1 MPAPD
6 LRTRLKRDEPFFF
19 GWGSLPGVHHAA
31 TMARLPFE
39 GISLDMQ
46 HGLIGF
52 AEMAAMVPAINA
64 AGKVSIVRVV
74 WNEAGPVGQA
84 LDAGAAALI
93 VPMVNTAGD
102 AERLVRYAKYPPM
115 GGRSWGSYALT
126 QYEGMTKER
135 YLSEGN
141 RLSFVFAMV
150 ETQEALDNLDAICA
164 VPGIDGIFVGPS
176 DLTISLSGGKS
187 VDNAFGKTQTALTHI
202 AKTATTRG
210 LAAGVFGGAPDF
222 VKSCIAKG
230 FRFISSSA
238 DGVMLD
244 AGARAFLAAVK
255 G

>member
-1 MPAPD
+1 M
-6 LRTRLKRDEPFFF
+6 
-19 GWGSLPGVHHAA
+19 S
-31 TMARLPFE
+31 RLPFE
-39 GISLDMQ
+39 GVCLDMQ

-52 AEMAAMVPAINA
+52 SEMAAMVPAINA
-64 AGKVSIVRVV
+64 AGKSSIVRVV

-84 LDAGAAALI
+84 LDAGASAIIA
-93 VPMVNTAGD
+93 PMINTAGD

-176 DLTISLSGGKS
+176 DLTISLSRGKS
-187 VDNAFGKTQTALTHI
+187 VDYAFDKTQAALTRI
-202 AKTATTRG
+202 AEAAVQRG
-210 LAAGVFGGAPDF
+210 LVAGVFGGAPDF
-222 VKSCIAKG
+222 VRSCIAKG
-230 FRFISSSA
+230 FRFISSAA
-238 DGVMLD
+238 DTNMMD

-255 G
+255 A

>member
-6 LRTRLKRDEPFFF
+6 LRARLKRDEPFFF
-19 GWGSLPGVHHAA
+19 AWGAQPGVHHAA
-31 TMARLPFE
+31 ALARLPFE
-39 GISLDMQ
+39 GVSLDMQ

-84 LDAGAAALI
+84 LDAGAACIIA
-93 VPMVNTAGD
+93 PMINTRGD
-102 AERLVRYAKYPPM
+102 AERLARYAKYPPM

-187 VDNAFGKTQTALTHI
+187 VDYGFDKTQTALARI
-202 AKTATTRG
+202 AKTAKAHG

-238 DGVMLD
+238 DTVMMD
-244 AGARAFLAAVK
+244 QGARAFLAAVK